1 MGGAEICNVVT
12 SLWETC
18 SNYVLTFYPMTRK
31 VVTQPPKVLRCGIA
45 RGTVFSVGNGEDY
58 VGPCIN
64 IAARLQK
71 LSSLSF
77 CFSRRGFD
85 VEKNMPE
92 ETAVK
97 YVLKSVSLRGI
108 GEDELVWVRK
118 EEFDS
123 LLDEEKALFRSP

>member
-1 MGGAEICNVVT
+1 VRE
-12 SLWETC
+12 
-18 SNYVLTFYPMTRK
+18 FYPTIRK
-31 VVTQPPKVLRCGIA
+31 VVSQPPKVLRCGVS
-45 RGTVFSVGNGEDY
+45 RGLVFSVGNGEDY

-71 LSSLSF
+71 LSSLTF

-85 VEKNMPE
+85 VEKHMPE
-92 ETAVK
+92 ETAAK

-123 LLDEEKALFRSP
+123 LQDEEKALFIIP